1 MEKREDKI
9 RNEEKTLITFLEK
22 TSGGRYAT
30 IEKSSLPYA
39 RIREETETVEIFGDY
54 YYGIS

>member
-9 RNEEKTLITFLEK
+9 RNEEKTLIAFLEK
-22 TSGGRYAT
+22 TRGGRYAT

>member
-9 RNEEKTLITFLEK
+9 RNEEKTLIVFLEK
-22 TSGGRYAT
+22 TKEGKYAT
-30 IEKSSLPYA
+30 IDKSSLPYI
-39 RIREETETVEIFGDY
+39 RITEETETVGTFGDY